1 MLSLTAGPRAILDGK
16 EFNKFFPLSLLE
28 NSTVVIKRDGSVE
41 DAVAIMADIAEKYKG
56 DTVQLANY
64 LRGDTIE
71 KTCQNIWNFIF
82 TYIQYQEDQ
91 DGIEQ
96 IRRPI
101 RSWADRKSGVDCDCM
116 SVFISSILK
125 NLAIDHYFRITKYD
139 KPEFQHVYVIVPKSG
154 NIAGIKNY
162 FTIDGVIGAFN
173 REKSYSEKKDFNTMS
188 GIPIQFLNGIG
199 AADTNQT
206 ILQYL
211 IETRNSI
218 EANPALVKDKIC
230 PCDAIPMF
238 DLLIS
243 SWNDLKKRT
252 WALKKLAAIENEYF
266 AKLKFFQ
273 VLNQYMIGQ
282 STNEMVMKESYLT
295 GLGTLGSI
303 YKIGPNADGT
313 FYVYNDQTGETIHD
327 YLTEAA
333 ATSAAEYDNANT
345 GSHDGSGSGGSDG
358 GSGANWWTNWGSGI
372 SNFTGSL
379 INSFLL
385 WDTTNKN
392 NDTIPKPDD
401 KKNLPVKPPL
411 SAGLD
416 IVPILITVGVV
427 GGLGL
432 LIWSAKNGKKPAI
445 SNPAE
450 KAPAKKTAQKSK

>member
-173 REKSYSEKKDFNTMS
+173 REKSYSEKKDFTMS

-218 EANPALVKDKIC
+218 EANPALVKEKIC

-243 SWNDLKKRT
+243 SWGDDKKRDEV
-252 WALKKLAAIENEYF
+252 LKRTSEIEKQYF
-266 AKLKFFQ
+266 TNLNFFQ
-273 VLNQYMIGQ
+273 MIEKYMSGQ
-282 STNEMVMKESYLT
+282 ATPQQVMKESYIN
-295 GLGTLGSI
+295 GLSGLNGNWG
-303 YKIGPNADGT
+303 IGDNGDGT
-313 FYVYNDQTGETIHD
+313 FYVYDNISGETLSD
-327 YLTEAA
+327 GLSQSGA
-333 ATSAAEYDNANT
+333 SSFLSNLNS
-345 GSHDGSGSGGSDG
+345 GNNSGSGSGS
-358 GSGANWWTNWGSGI
+358 NWWQQWGSGI
-372 SNFTGSL
+372 ANFT
-379 INSFLL
+379 NSMLTTVAL
-385 WDTTNKN
+385 WDTNNKN
-392 NDTIPKPDD
+392 NATNQNQSEAERIAAEKILAAQKEAGILPKDSP
-401 KKNLPVKPPL
+401 K
-411 SAGLD
+411 SAG
-416 IVPILITVGVV
+416 ISITSILITVGVLAGV
-427 GGLGL
+427 GAA
-432 LIWSAKNGKKPAI
+432 IWFASGKKNEPKQVEG
-445 SNPAE
+445 SVT
-450 KAPAKKTAQKSK
+450 KASK